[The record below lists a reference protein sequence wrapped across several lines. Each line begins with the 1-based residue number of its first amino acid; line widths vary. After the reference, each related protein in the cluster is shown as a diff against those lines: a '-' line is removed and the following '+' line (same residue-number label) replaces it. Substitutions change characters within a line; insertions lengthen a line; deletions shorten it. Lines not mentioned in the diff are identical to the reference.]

1 MTNFRRIAVALL
13 AFVAL
18 AGAEAGA
25 YRCVDANGKVS
36 YSDRR
41 CEPGNSTAAVIDRS
55 GTRLPAPAE
64 AASASAPGSAP
75 ASVQGSPQG
84 SAQASAQAAAKA
96 SASGRPGG
104 VSPVVQGGVSVPDAG
119 KLGPAHVLAACGT
132 LVTHCVNPPG
142 KSLDTCFASAPRCT
156 SAQPWLDGSSMAC
169 CPQACRERYESLR
182 KAGQPAVQAFE
193 QTLNGTGCL
202 ASR

>member
-1 MTNFRRIAVALL
+1 MAHYARVAAALLTVVALTS
-13 AFVAL
+13 AA
-18 AGAEAGA
+18 AGT
-25 YRCVDANGKVS
+25 YRCVDADGKVS

-41 CEPGNSTAAVIDRS
+41 CEPGNLNAGVIDRS

-64 AASASAPGSAP
+64 VKPAATPGRSA
-75 ASVQGSPQG
+75 
-84 SAQASAQAAAKA
+84 
-96 SASGRPGG
+96 G
-104 VSPVVQGGVSVPDAG
+104 VSPVVHGGTIILDPAQP
-119 KLGPAHVLAACGT
+119 GPAHVLAACGT
-132 LVTHCVNPPG
+132 LVAQCVNPPG